1 MCGIA
6 GFWDRRRQSGDPRAA
21 LERMTKSLAHR
32 GPDDQGCWFDPD
44 TGVALGHRRLSILD
58 LSPEGHQPMFSASG
72 RFAIVF
78 NGEVYNY
85 EHIRKELKNI
95 PWRGHSD
102 TEVMLA
108 AIEQWG
114 LVPAVQRFVG
124 MFAFAL
130 WDREQ
135 RTLSLVRDRLGI
147 KPFYY
152 GWAGSALLFASELK
166 ALRYYPGFQPEINRE
181 SVALFLRHNY
191 IPAPHSIYHD
201 VYKLMPGTFATFR
214 ESQAREFFVSPY
226 WSAWEAAQTGIDD
239 PYRGTPAEACEDL
252 DALLLEAVRLRMVAD
267 VPLGAFLSGGIDSST
282 VVALMQA
289 QSSRP
294 VKTFSIGFHQKDYN
308 EADQAAQVARHL
320 GTEHTELYVTA
331 QEALSVI
338 PRLAQI
344 YDEPFADSSQIPTY
358 LVSRLAR
365 GQVTVALS
373 GDGGDEVFAG
383 YTRYLWTET
392 IWKRMQAVPAVLRPL
407 LARALAAISPDGW
420 NRALGWLAPALPV
433 RFRLAA
439 PGMRIHTLARLL
451 GLRDRESVYRQLVS
465 YWPESD
471 SIVLGAS
478 GLATALSAR
487 SAWPVLSD
495 FVSEMMYVDTL
506 TYLPDDILTKVDRAS
521 MGVSLEARV
530 PLLDHRV
537 VEFAWRLP
545 LSFKIRGGVSKWIL
559 RQVLSRYLPL
569 ELFER
574 PKMGFGIPVGRWF
587 AGPLRDWGQSL
598 LQEDRLRQDGFLNVA
613 AVQRLWK
620 EHLSGARSWE
630 PQLWG
635 VLMFQSWME
644 GRAESLLEKVS
655 CISVSQLHASASS

>member
-6 GFWDRRRQSGDPRAA
+6 GFWDGRRRSRDPRAV

-44 TGVALGHRRLSILD
+44 TGVGLGHRRLSIVD
-58 LSPEGHQPMFSASG
+58 LSPEGHQPMFSVSG

-78 NGEVYNY
+78 NGEVYN
-85 EHIRKELKNI
+85 HRQIRQELKTI

-114 LVPAVQRFVG
+114 LVPAVKRFVG

-135 RTLSLVRDRLGI
+135 GTLSLVRDRVGI
-147 KPFYY
+147 KPLYY
-152 GWAGSALLFASELK
+152 GWAASAVLFASELK
-166 ALRYYPGFQPEINRE
+166 ALRYYPGFQPEINRD

-191 IPAPHSIYHD
+191 IPAPHSIYRD
-201 VYKLMPGTFATFR
+201 VYKLMPGTIATFR
-214 ESQAREFFVSPY
+214 ESEAGQFSVWPY
-226 WSAWEAAQTGIDD
+226 WSAWEVAQQGIAD

-252 DALLLEAVRLRMVAD
+252 DALLREAVRLRMVAD

-294 VKTFSIGFHQKDYN
+294 VKTFSIGFHHKDYN
-308 EADQAAQVARHL
+308 EADQAAEVARHL
-320 GTEHTELYVTA
+320 GTEHAELYVTSA
-331 QEALSVI
+331 EALSVI
-338 PRLAQI
+338 PCLAQL

-365 GQVTVALS
+365 GQVTVAVS
-373 GDGGDEVFAG
+373 GDGGDELFAG
-383 YTRYLWTET
+383 YTRYLWTEAV
-392 IWKRMQAVPAVLRPL
+392 WKHIQGVPAALRPM
-407 LARALAAISPDGW
+407 LARALTAMSPDNW
-420 NRALGWLAPALPV
+420 DRALGRLAPLLPS
-433 RFRLAA
+433 RFQLRTLGVKMHRLA
-439 PGMRIHTLARLL
+439 RFLTLQE
-451 GLRDRESVYRQLVS
+451 RESLYRSHVS
-465 YWPESD
+465 CGPETEN
-471 SIVLGAS
+471 IVLGATLPS
-478 GLATALSAR
+478 TALSEGA
-487 SAWPVLSD
+487 AWPVLSD
-495 FVSEMMYVDTL
+495 FVSEMMYLDTI

-545 LSFKIRGGVSKWIL
+545 LSLKIRGGASKWIL

-569 ELFER
+569 RLFER
-574 PKMGFGIPVGRWF
+574 PKMGFGIPVGQWF
-587 AGPLRDWGQSL
+587 AGPLRDWGESL
-598 LQEDRLRQDGFLNVA
+598 LQEDRLWQEGFLDVA
-613 AVQRLWK
+613 AVRRLWK
-620 EHLSGARSWE
+620 EHLSGTRSWE

-635 VLMFQSWME
+635 LLMFQSWLQ
-644 GRAESLLEKVS
+644 GQAEPIPQEISCVS
-655 CISVSQLHASASS
+655 VG